1 MSRLGSRV
9 RVSVS
14 FHKNSRLVG
23 RLGSGVRV
31 SASFQKNSRLVGRI
45 GSAVLISASFQK
57 SPPRCISFQSPDE
70 LQAHWAYR
78 PISPELVG
86 LKGSVC
92 SEIGTGSFYCTASSA
107 SVSSDLKALYKFV
120 IIIIII
126 FFLLLLLLLLL
137 LLKCVNVVDFWCARK
152 AEISKAVDMYM
163 FLFDDILLLTRV
175 KKASRK
181 VRFVFTSCQALQLYM
196 DECHLCLV
204 ASYFFVL

>member
-126 FFLLLLLLLLL
+126 IIIFFYTPGTIIILLSNA
-137 LLKCVNVVDFWCARK
+137 KVSFWCAKYRLK
-152 AEISKAVDMYM
+152 VAQ
-163 FLFDDILLLTRV
+163 RV
-175 KKASRK
+175 KEPKSRSTLCSPIQHSL
-181 VRFVFTSCQALQLYM
+181 VR
-196 DECHLCLV
+196 
-204 ASYFFVL
+204 